1 MTDWSGAL
9 EDVLGRPV
17 RLVQEEPRRHSTV
30 YRVETGGQ
38 RLFVK
43 QVRENGG
50 TETAAARVRREYEV
64 LELLWR
70 AMPRE
75 ERFGR
80 VRPVACLPEH
90 RLIVMEEV
98 RGQTLNQ
105 VLRAHG
111 RGWPSRRSLGILTGY
126 MELLGRWVR
135 AFQDVTRRPED
146 PAPYLDRLRSDVDD
160 LTRVL
165 EARPRVRFTGSLAEA
180 VRARARAVAGR
191 PLPAGVE
198 VTGVSGELSPENM
211 LVRDGRLT
219 VVDFGMYAAGL
230 STSDPAMLYQHLST
244 LAYRPWFRPRSVRAL
259 QRAFLEGYGRPDW
272 LADPL
277 FALCR
282 LRFKLSRMEAE
293 SGRKWPQFGVAQRL
307 FYRRAWR
314 LERREIAALV
324 SAGA

>member
-1 MTDWSGAL
+1 MKDWSRAL
-9 EDVLGRPV
+9 EGVLGQPV
-17 RLVQEEPRRHSTV
+17 RLVREEPRHHSTV
-30 YRVETGGQ
+30 YRVEAGGR

-43 QVRENGG
+43 QVREDG
-50 TETAAARVRREYEV
+50 ERADAVARVRREHEV
-64 LELLWR
+64 LEFLWQ

-105 VLRAHG
+105 ALRAHG
-111 RGWPSRRSLGILTGY
+111 RGWPSRRSLGVVTGY
-126 MELLGRWVR
+126 AELVGRWLR
-135 AFQDVTRRPED
+135 AFQEVTRRPDD
-146 PAPYLDRLRSDVDD
+146 PAPYVKRLSSEVEE
-160 LTRVL
+160 LTRLL
-165 EARPRVRFTGSLAEA
+165 EARQRTGFSGRLGEA
-180 VRARARAVAGR
+180 VRAHARAVAGR
-191 PLPAGVE
+191 PLPRGVE

-211 LVRDGRLT
+211 LVEDGRLT
-219 VVDFGMYAAGL
+219 VVDFGMYALGL
-230 STSDPAMLYQHLST
+230 SSNDPAMFYQHLFT

-259 QRAFLEGYGRPDW
+259 QEAFLEGYGHREW
-272 LADPL
+272 SSDPL

-282 LRFKLSRMEAE
+282 LRFKLSRLEAE
-293 SGRKWPQFGVAQRL
+293 SGRKWPQFSVAQRL